1 MSGLLEG
8 GRLPVVFTLAD
19 LKQQLDG
26 DEHAA
31 MELARRWLESGQVR
45 QVAPPRPVF
54 IRLGGAEPP
63 EEPHLCLALA
73 RTFPSA
79 VVVGGSA
86 LWRQGASRQRDAL
99 LHCAVSEDVEQ
110 FALPGVRL
118 HQRPEG
124 WLLAVSRA
132 DGLQGQLHELPLLTA
147 EMAVADAAR
156 FADVWVPDRDQLDG
170 PGLDAARVAAAERA
184 LAAL

>member
-1 MSGLLEG
+1 
-8 GRLPVVFTLAD
+8 
-19 LKQQLDG
+19 
-26 DEHAA
+26 
-31 MELARRWLESGQVR
+31 MER
-45 QVAPPRPVF
+45 
-54 IRLGGAEPP
+54 
-63 EEPHLCLALA
+63 
-73 RTFPSA
+73 
-79 VVVGGSA
+79 
-86 LWRQGASRQRDAL
+86 
-99 LHCAVSEDVEQ
+99 

-132 DGLQGQLHELPLLTA
+132 DGLHGQLHELPLLTA